1 MKQKSKGL
9 LFWGPLGTGKSY
21 VATCIANALLE
32 RNVTVKMT
40 NFNTIVDTMFRA
52 ENKAEYM
59 NELSCCSL
67 LIIDELGLERS
78 SEYALGIIFDVI
90 DHRYR
95 SGKPLITTTNLPLK
109 EIKGEPNI
117 DKRRIY
123 DRILEQCTP
132 ILVDGKNKR
141 EKTVKENMSY
151 FKKLF
156 GDKE

>member
-1 MKQKSKGL
+1 M
-9 LFWGPLGTGKSY
+9 
-21 VATCIANALLE
+21 
-32 RNVTVKMT
+32 
-40 NFNTIVDTMFRA
+40 
-52 ENKAEYM
+52 
-59 NELSCCSL
+59 SL
-67 LIIDELGLERS
+67 VLKEAVNI
-78 SEYALGIIFDVI
+78 I

>member
-59 NELSCCSL
+59 NKLSCCSL